1 MSYSSAEYS
10 ENPDRKYLAKG
21 KKGISAAALFPKK
34 AKASVTV
41 KYPGIPKKG
50 MKFIKP
56 GCPSNERY

>member
-1 MSYSSAEYS
+1 MPNPEYS

-21 KKGISAAALFPKK
+21 KHGIKPSVLFPKK
-34 AKASVTV
+34 ASASVKV

-56 GCPSNERY
+56 GCPEKY